1 MVGFGA
7 NRPWRVRTLHLVLI
21 IRSNQERIM
30 NCPKCNQPLP
40 ANSRFC
46 SGCGQQIEAAASPA
60 AAQIPAP
67 GILGYAAGAS
77 PAASK
82 AWAAAAASAPG
93 LLARVK
99 NIILS
104 PKTEWPAIAPEPTTV
119 PQLYVGYVMP
129 LALLA
134 ALTGFLRMSVLG
146 VNSAFGNSF
155 RMPISSG
162 LTYTVMMFVSALFGV
177 FVVGLII
184 SALAPTFSGTKDQ
197 RQALK
202 VAAYSLTPAMLSS
215 VLALSPILPTLLQ
228 LLAGLYGIY
237 VLSLG
242 LPVLMQSPKEKAF
255 GYAASVVICTI
266 LVGIVFAVLS
276 TVAHIGGAR
285 QGFFGATGV
294 SAADRAAEQAAA
306 RDQGAAAV
314 GNTIGNILGT
324 DAKGKAG
331 LSAALS
337 DLAKAGEQ
345 SQTSSSNPA
354 GSSNPVG
361 SSKQAGTAAPAKGE
375 SPATAD
381 VSQNAASP
389 LSAAGGLLGALGG
402 ALGGPHRV
410 DTVDFK
416 TLEGVLPASLPGMKR
431 TSTEGENQGAVGV
444 KTSSAKADYA
454 DNNGAGV
461 HIEIADISGV
471 SGLIDLAGGLIQN
484 TTSESDSGFEKDVA
498 IGGRSVHEKYDA
510 RNKHGDLSL
519 ILVKRFSVD
528 ISGNGVDMSS
538 LEQTLRQID
547 LARLE
552 SMKDAGAQPK

>member
-1 MVGFGA
+1 MVGFSA
-7 NRPWRVRTLHLVLI
+7 NRPWRVRSLHLVLI

-46 SGCGQQIEAAASPA
+46 SGCGQQIEAAASPT

-67 GILGYAAGAS
+67 GVLGYAAGAS

-82 AWAAAAASAPG
+82 AWSAAAASAPG

-146 VNSAFGNSF
+146 VTSAFGNSF

-184 SALAPTFSGTKDQ
+184 SALAPTFSGTRDQ

-255 GYAASVVICTI
+255 GYTASVVICTI
-266 LVGIVFAVLS
+266 LVGIVFAILS
-276 TVAHIGGAR
+276 TVAHIGRRRQFHREYPRHRRQGKSRIERRAVESREVWGAEPSLLVQSGCLIQPACVTQPGRDSGAR
-285 QGFFGATGV
+285 Q
-294 SAADRAAEQAAA
+294 R
-306 RDQGAAAV
+306 
-314 GNTIGNILGT
+314 
-324 DAKGKAG
+324 
-331 LSAALS
+331 
-337 DLAKAGEQ
+337 
-345 SQTSSSNPA
+345 
-354 GSSNPVG
+354 
-361 SSKQAGTAAPAKGE
+361 
-375 SPATAD
+375 
-381 VSQNAASP
+381 
-389 LSAAGGLLGALGG
+389 
-402 ALGGPHRV
+402 
-410 DTVDFK
+410 
-416 TLEGVLPASLPGMKR
+416 
-431 TSTEGENQGAVGV
+431 
-444 KTSSAKADYA
+444 
-454 DNNGAGV
+454 
-461 HIEIADISGV
+461 
-471 SGLIDLAGGLIQN
+471 
-484 TTSESDSGFEKDVA
+484 
-498 IGGRSVHEKYDA
+498 
-510 RNKHGDLSL
+510 
-519 ILVKRFSVD
+519 
-528 ISGNGVDMSS
+528 
-538 LEQTLRQID
+538 
-547 LARLE
+547 
-552 SMKDAGAQPK
+552 

>member
-1 MVGFGA
+1 
-7 NRPWRVRTLHLVLI
+7 
-21 IRSNQERIM
+21 M
-30 NCPKCNQPLP
+30 NCPKCNQLVP

-46 SGCGQQIEAAASPA
+46 GGCGQQIEAAASPTV
-60 AAQIPAP
+60 AQTQAP

-77 PAASK
+77 PAASE
-82 AWAAAAASAPG
+82 AWAAGAALTPG

-104 PKTEWPAIAPEPTTV
+104 PKTEWPAIAPEPTTI
-119 PQLYVGYVMP
+119 PQLFVGYVTP

-134 ALTGFLRMSVLG
+134 ALMGFLRMSVLG

-177 FVVGLII
+177 LVVGLII
-184 SALAPTFSGTKDQ
+184 SALAPSFSGTKDQ

-215 VLALSPILPTLLQ
+215 LLALSPILATLLQ

-242 LPVLMQSPKEKAF
+242 LPVLMQSPKDKAF
-255 GYAASVVICTI
+255 GYTASVVVCTL
-266 LVGIVFAVLS
+266 LVGVVFAVLS
-276 TVAHIGGAR
+276 TVAHIGGTR
-285 QGFFGATGV
+285 QGFFGAT
-294 SAADRAAEQAAA
+294 AADRAAEQAAA

-314 GNTIGNILGT
+314 GNTIGDILGT

-337 DLAKAGEQ
+337 NLAKAGEQ
-345 SQTSSSNPA
+345 SRASSSNVA
-354 GSSNPVG
+354 GSPNPAAA
-361 SSKQAGTAAPAKGE
+361 SAPATGE
-375 SPATAD
+375 SSATASA
-381 VSQNAASP
+381 SQNAPST

-416 TLEGVLPASLPGMKR
+416 TLESMLPTSLPGMKR
-431 TSTEGENQGAVGV
+431 TSAGGENQGAVGV
-444 KTSSAKADYA
+444 KTSSSKADYA
-454 DNNGAGV
+454 DNSGAGV

-471 SGLIDLAGGLIQN
+471 SGLMDLAGGLIQN
-484 TTSESDSGFEKDVA
+484 TTSESDSGFERDVA
-498 IGGRSVHEKYDA
+498 IGGRTVHEKYDA
-510 RNKHGDLSL
+510 GNKHGDLSI

-538 LEQTLRQID
+538 LERTLAQID

-552 SMKDAGAQPK
+552 SMKDVGAQAK

>member
-1 MVGFGA
+1 
-7 NRPWRVRTLHLVLI
+7 
-21 IRSNQERIM
+21 M
-30 NCPKCNQPLP
+30 NHPKT
-40 ANSRFC
+40 
-46 SGCGQQIEAAASPA
+46 
-60 AAQIPAP
+60 
-67 GILGYAAGAS
+67 AAGAS
-77 PAASK
+77 AAASK
-82 AWAAAAASAPG
+82 PWAAAAALAPG
-93 LLARVK
+93 LLLRVK
-99 NIILS
+99 NIVLS
-104 PKTEWPAIAPEPTTV
+104 PKTEWPAIAPEPTTA

-134 ALTGFLRMSVLG
+134 ALMGFLRMSVLG
-146 VNSAFGNSF
+146 VSSAFGNSF

-184 SALAPTFSGTKDQ
+184 SALAPSFSGTKDQ

-215 VLALSPILPTLLQ
+215 VLAFSPILATLLQ

-242 LPVLMQSPKEKAF
+242 LPVLMQSPKEKTF
-255 GYAASVVICTI
+255 GYTASVVVCTI

-276 TVAHIGGAR
+276 AFAHIGGSR
-285 QGFFGATGV
+285 QGFFGATGAT
-294 SAADRAAEQAAA
+294 AADRAAEQAAA

-337 DLAKAGEQ
+337 NLAKAGEQ
-345 SQTSSSNPA
+345 SQASSSKLA
-354 GSSNPVG
+354 GSSSP
-361 SSKQAGTAAPAKGE
+361 AGLAAPATGE

-381 VSQNAASP
+381 ASQNAQSP

-416 TLEGVLPASLPGMKR
+416 TLESMLPASLPGMRR
-431 TSTEGENQGAVGV
+431 TSAEGENQGAAGV

-454 DNNGAGV
+454 DNNGVGV
-461 HIEIADISGV
+461 HVEIADISGV
-471 SGLIDLAGGLIQN
+471 SGLMDLAGGLVQN
-484 TTSESDSGFEKDVA
+484 TTSESDSGFERDVA
-498 IGGRSVHEKYDA
+498 IGGRTVHEKYDA
-510 RNKHGDLSL
+510 RNKHGDLS
-519 ILVKRFSVD
+519 IVLVKRFSVD

-552 SMKDAGAQPK
+552 SMKDAGAQAK